1 MKTRLA
7 NDLLNDLNRQDII
20 PREVSRKKTLSVCV
34 ALAIVTGSSVVSFED
49 AEAADSKKKAKPK
62 TYKINQVDLLQEENA
77 RLKAQI
83 EKLQAAQNGGGGGVI
98 TGAPSERTAGTV
110 DNTAAPEVAA
120 KEEVAKTDNLGEV
133 VVRGKPKPKIA
144 LLKDVTRS
152 SSVVGGDELKS
163 TQSTDLDS
171 ILKRTG
177 NARWVPGNS
186 RTFSLAL
193 RGLGQVPLT
202 DQMDSSVGMTVDG
215 VPYSYGPM
223 NSFDQFDL
231 ETIQVDRGPQGTAGG
246 KNYNVG
252 TINVTNK
259 QASFTNEASAS
270 VSYGSYN
277 TVIGDG
283 AIGGKVIDGLLA
295 FRAAIHVNKAEGFV
309 GNAANPGQFWYN
321 RDREAG
327 RLSFLLTPTDNFKAT
342 TVLDIQPK
350 SSEFYNG
357 NLFYTPTPNT
367 YYNGQ
372 KNPLS
377 TDASTRL
384 ARSWFRNALP
394 DYTYS
399 GSYLNGGGNNEFNMN
414 SQFPLVSSSRGVNT
428 TLNWDLG
435 NYKLTSITA
444 VRGYDFQASNDSEG
458 TPFTISQNGG
468 GSIHS
473 FSQKSQELKLE
484 SSIGK
489 LVDYQTGLYFLERK
503 MTLGNAVGFGSDA
516 GAWFASTA
524 QYNNLVSNPL
534 LLSNSL
540 SGLQTAAPNFIDNK
554 TGAWFGESKWHI
566 TDPLTLVTG
575 VRVSGENRSNA
586 TQKVVSEQG
595 AGANLNQVS
604 VGGVNLGGF
613 ASYGDSCTTDPTKLT
628 TSLPLCAGTTPAH
641 TIGQLITGSNSG
653 TQLALADSVA
663 KQYFGS
669 SATYATLTA
678 AQQAQVGNAKNLRQT
693 NMGVL
698 WNQTQGQTFS
708 AVQPTFNFT
717 PTYKFNENWT
727 AYTSYR
733 FAQKAGFSQ
742 TVNGVDSQIKPETS
756 HNFEIGFK
764 STLLND
770 SLRFNGDFFLSEIH
784 NYQQGVSVLDSYTT
798 NLARLSNPAAP
809 STYIA
814 ASGNVPGVRSLGVE
828 IDGSYQPFNYTSIRF
843 SGAYNDAR
851 YTNFKNS
858 AVPLEMGISGAPA
871 FRDVTGMNL
880 PGAAQFTFNVGPEV
894 RFPAALVGLNI
905 PGNQELHANFN
916 TAFTSD
922 YNSDPLL
929 SSYGRIHSNSTTD
942 IAVGIGRRDKGFDI
956 SLVGKNVFA
965 NYTPGAILW
974 NSYTLY
980 NQPQWFGFTVSGKF

>member
-1 MKTRLA
+1 MKTRFA
-7 NDLLNDLNRQDII
+7 NDLLNDLNRQDVI
-20 PREVSRKKTLSVCV
+20 PREISRKKTLSMCV
-34 ALAIVTGSSVVSFED
+34 AIALVTGASMVSLED
-49 AEAADSKKKAKPK
+49 AAAADSKKKSKPK
-62 TYKINQVDLLQEENA
+62 VYKINQIDLLQEENA
-77 RLKAQI
+77 RLRAQL
-83 EKLQAAQNGGGGGVI
+83 EKLQAAQNGGAVAVP
-98 TGAPSERTAGTV
+98 GAPNEQVVGTTGGAP
-110 DNTAAPEVAA
+110 DTTIAAAPEVTE

-252 TINVTNK
+252 TINVNNK
-259 QASFTNEASAS
+259 KASFTNEASAS
-270 VSYGSYN
+270 ASYGSYN
-277 TVIGDG
+277 TIIGDG

-309 GNAANPGQFWYN
+309 GNAYNPGQFWYN

-357 NLFYTPTPNT
+357 NSFYTPTPKT
-367 YYNGQ
+367 YYNGVT
-372 KNPLS
+372 NPLS

-399 GSYLNGGGNNEFNMN
+399 GSYLNGGGNHEFNMN

-444 VRGYDFQASNDSEG
+444 VRGYDFQASNDEG
-458 TPFTISQNGG
+458 TPFSISQNGG

-489 LVDYQTGLYFLERK
+489 LVDYQTGLYFMERK

-516 GAWFASTA
+516 GAWFASADTGTPSA
-524 QYNNLVSNPL
+524 AGYKAGQYTILSSNSQ

-540 SGLQTAAPNFIDNK
+540 SGLQTSNPNFIDNK
-554 TGAWFGESKWHI
+554 TGAWFGEGKWHI

-575 VRVSGENRSNA
+575 VRVSAESRVNQ
-586 TQKVVSEQG
+586 TQKLISEQG
-595 AGANLNQVS
+595 AGTYLNPGIVN
-604 VGGVNLGGF
+604 GVDTGGF
-613 ASYGDSCTTDPTKLT
+613 NS
-628 TSLPLCAGTTPAH
+628 TSNGALGT
-641 TIGQLITGSNSG
+641 NSAD
-653 TQLALADSVA
+653 QIAIANAVAL
-663 KQYFGS
+663 QYFGISCYQTGIGGCTSGLS
-669 SATYATLTA
+669 SA
-678 AQQAQVGNAKNLRQT
+678 QQTQIANAKALRKT

-742 TVNGVDSQIKPETS
+742 TVNGVDSQVRPETS

-798 NLARLSNPAAP
+798 NLARLSNSAAP

-814 ASGNVPGVRSLGVE
+814 ASGNVPGVRALGVE

-858 AVPLEMGISGAPA
+858 AVPLEMNISGAPA

-905 PGNQELHANFN
+905 PGSQELHANFN

-956 SLVGKNVFA
+956 SFVGKNVFA
-965 NYTPGAILW
+965 NYTPSSILW

>member
-1 MKTRLA
+1 LNFINTKVLFMKTRFA
-7 NDLLNDLNRQDII
+7 NDLLNDLNRQDVI
-20 PREVSRKKTLSVCV
+20 PREISRKKTLSMCV
-34 ALAIVTGSSVVSFED
+34 ALALVTGASMVSLED
-49 AEAADSKKKAKPK
+49 AEAADGKKKSKPK
-62 TYKINQVDLLQEENA
+62 VYKINQIDLLQEENA
-77 RLKAQI
+77 RLRAQL
-83 EKLQAAQNGGGGGVI
+83 EKLQAAQNGGAVAVP
-98 TGAPSERTAGTV
+98 GAPSEQTAGTV
-110 DNTAAPEVAA
+110 GAPDTTIAETPEVAA
-120 KEEVAKTDNLGEV
+120 KEEAAKTDNLGEV

-259 QASFTNEASAS
+259 KASFTNEASAS
-270 VSYGSYN
+270 ASYGSYN
-277 TVIGDG
+277 TIIGDG

-309 GNAANPGQFWYN
+309 GNAYNPGQFWYN

-327 RLSFLLTPTDNFKAT
+327 RLSFLLTPTENFKAT

-357 NLFYTPTPNT
+357 NSFFTQTPNQ
-367 YYNGQ
+367 YSNGAN
-372 KNPLS
+372 NPL
-377 TDASTRL
+377 TNDASTRL
-384 ARSWFRNALP
+384 KRSWFRNALP
-394 DYTYS
+394 NYTYA
-399 GSYLNGGGNNEFNMN
+399 GSYLNGGGLDQFNQN
-414 SQFPLVSSSRGVNT
+414 SQFPLVSSARGVYT
-428 TLNWDLG
+428 TLNWDIG
-435 NYKLTSITA
+435 KYKLSSTTA
-444 VRGYDFQASNDSEG
+444 IRGYDFQASNDEG
-458 TPFTISQNGG
+458 TPFSISQNGG

-473 FSQKSQELKLE
+473 FSQKSEEIKLE

-489 LVDYQTGLYFLERK
+489 LLDYQTGAYFMERK
-503 MTLGNAVGFGSDA
+503 MTLGSLTGYGADA
-516 GAWFASTA
+516 GAWFASKG
-524 QYNNLVSNPL
+524 QYDNLISNTQ
-534 LLSNSL
+534 LLSNTL
-540 SGLQTAAPNFIDNK
+540 SGLQYSNPNYFDNRTA
-554 TGAWFGESKWHI
+554 AWFGEGKWHI
-566 TDPLTLVTG
+566 TDPFTLVTG
-575 VRVSGENRSNA
+575 VRVSAESRVNQ
-586 TQKVVSEQG
+586 TQKYIAEQG
-595 AGANLNQVS
+595 AGAYLNPGIVN
-604 VGGVNLGGF
+604 GVDTGGF
-613 ASYGDSCTTDPTKLT
+613 NT
-628 TSLPLCAGTTPAH
+628 TSTGAL
-641 TIGQLITGSNSG
+641 GSN
-653 TQLALADSVA
+653 TDAQLAIANAVA
-663 KQYFGS
+663 AEYFGAGSTYAGLS
-669 SATYATLTA
+669 SA
-678 AQQAQVGNAKNLRQT
+678 QQLQVANAKALRKSQL
-693 NMGVL
+693 GVL
-698 WNQTQGQTFS
+698 WNKTPGNTF
-708 AVQPTFNFT
+708 AAIQPTFNFT
-717 PTYKFNENWT
+717 PTYKFNESWT

-742 TVNGVDSQIKPETS
+742 TVNGVDSQVRPETS

-764 STLLND
+764 SNLLED
-770 SLRFNGDFFLSEIH
+770 SLHFNADFFLSEIK
-784 NYQQGVSVLDSYTT
+784 NYQQNVQIEDTYTT
-798 NLARLSNPAAP
+798 ALNRAAAAP
-809 STYIA
+809 GAVIA
-814 ASGNVPGVRSLGVE
+814 PTFISASGNVPGVRAMGVE
-828 IDGSYQPFNYTSIRF
+828 IDGSYQAFNYASIRF

-858 AVPLEMGISGAPA
+858 ANPLELGNSAIAY
-871 FRDVTGMNL
+871 RDVTGMTL

-905 PGNQELHANFN
+905 PGSQELHANFN

-922 YNSDPLL
+922 YNSDPSL
-929 SSYGRIHSNSTTD
+929 SSYSRIHSNTTTD
-942 IAVGIGRRDKGFDI
+942 VAIGIGRRDKGFDV
-956 SLVGKNVFA
+956 SFVGKNVFA
-965 NYTPGAILW
+965 NYTPSSITW

>member
-1 MKTRLA
+1 MKTRFA
-7 NDLLNDLNRQDII
+7 NDLLNDLNRQDVI
-20 PREVSRKKTLSVCV
+20 PREISRKKTLSMCV
-34 ALAIVTGSSVVSFED
+34 ALALVTGASMVSLED
-49 AEAADSKKKAKPK
+49 AEAADGKKKSKPK
-62 TYKINQVDLLQEENA
+62 VYKINQIDLLQEENA
-77 RLKAQI
+77 RLRAQL
-83 EKLQAAQNGGGGGVI
+83 EKLQAAQNGGAVAVP
-98 TGAPSERTAGTV
+98 GAPSEQTAGTV
-110 DNTAAPEVAA
+110 GAPNTTIAETPEVAA
-120 KEEVAKTDNLGEV
+120 KEEAAKTDNLGEV

-259 QASFTNEASAS
+259 KASFTNEASAS
-270 VSYGSYN
+270 ASYGSYN
-277 TVIGDG
+277 TIIGDG

-309 GNAANPGQFWYN
+309 GNAYNPGQFWYN

-327 RLSFLLTPTDNFKAT
+327 RLSFLLTPTENFKAT

-357 NLFYTPTPNT
+357 NSFYTQTPKT
-367 YYNGQ
+367 YYNGTN
-372 KNPLS
+372 NPLS

-384 ARSWFRNALP
+384 KRSWFRNALP

-414 SQFPLVSSSRGVNT
+414 SQFPLVSSSRGVYT

-444 VRGYDFQASNDSEG
+444 VRGYDFQASNDEG
-458 TPFTISQNGG
+458 TPFSISQNGG

-489 LVDYQTGLYFLERK
+489 LVDYQTGLYFMERK

-516 GAWFASTA
+516 GAWFATA
-524 QYNNLVSNPL
+524 DSVTNGIPKQGQYSILDTTAAGQNLMSA
-534 LLSNSL
+534 SL
-540 SGLQTAAPNFIDNK
+540 NGLITSAPNFIDNK
-554 TGAWFGESKWHI
+554 TGAWFGEAKWHI

-586 TQKVVSEQG
+586 TQKLITEQG
-595 AGANLNQVS
+595 AGAYLNPVS
-604 VGGVNLGGF
+604 VNGVNTGGF
-613 ASYGDSCTTDPTKLT
+613 S
-628 TSLPLCAGTTPAH
+628 
-641 TIGQLITGSNSG
+641 SNSTTG
-653 TQLALADSVA
+653 ALGTNNATQLAEANA
-663 KQYFGS
+663 IAQQYFGIS
-669 SATYATLTA
+669 CYQTGINGCASGLSKD
-678 AQQAQVGNAKNLRQT
+678 QQAQVAAAKNLRQT

-770 SLRFNGDFFLSEIH
+770 SLRFNSDFFLSEIH

-798 NLARLSNPAAP
+798 NLARLSNPFAP

-814 ASGNVPGVRSLGVE
+814 ASGNVPGVRAMGVE

-871 FRDVTGMNL
+871 FRDVTGMTL

-905 PGNQELHANFN
+905 PGSQELHANFN

-929 SSYGRIHSNSTTD
+929 SSYGRIHSNTTTD
-942 IAVGIGRRDKGFDI
+942 VAIGIGRRDKGFDV
-956 SLVGKNVFA
+956 SFVGKNVFA
-965 NYTPGAILW
+965 NYMPSSILW